1 MTPTDLLILVLA
13 TAHAIEVFHHSS
25 IFAGT
30 RAWLEGYDNFI
41 GDLFA
46 CAFCLSLWVGTLL
59 ACIYYFAGEY
69 PAARLPIYALAVT
82 RGANILND
90 VFYKFCRT
98 PRASKMFEDD

>member
-59 ACIYYFAGEY
+59 ACIYYFAG
-69 PAARLPIYALAVT
+69 PTVT
-82 RGANILND
+82 FWRWGFFID
-90 VFYKFCRT
+90 IT
-98 PRASKMFEDD
+98 IGE